1 MNRAL
6 ADTGPL
12 VAILSPADQF
22 HEVCVEALKSLAPP
36 LYTCWPVLTEA
47 AWLLRR
53 DPNTVE
59 ALLRGAKAGFF
70 KILELED
77 DDAEEIAAVMKR
89 YRDLR
94 PQVADA
100 ALVHLAKREG
110 IETVFTLDR
119 RDFRMYRPVPG
130 TTFRIVP

>member
-1 MNRAL
+1 MRGGAEIVGAAPRDML
-6 ADTGPL
+6 AGAYRGR
-12 VAILSPADQF
+12 V
-22 HEVCVEALKSLAPP
+22 
-36 LYTCWPVLTEA
+36 VLH
-47 AWLLRR
+47 R
-53 DPNTVE
+53 DPQTVE
-59 ALLRGAKAGFF
+59 ALLRGAKAGFL

-119 RDFRMYRPVPG
+119 RDFHVYRPVPG
-130 TTFRIVP
+130 TTFRVNWTVSRTGSGPLPGGRGSV

>member
-22 HEVCVEALKSLAPP
+22 HDVCVEALKLLAPP

-53 DPNTVE
+53 DPKTVE

-94 PQVADA
+94 GTCKTRYANRNQNCRSAKNQVS
-100 ALVHLAKREG
+100 
-110 IETVFTLDR
+110 R
-119 RDFRMYRPVPG
+119 R
-130 TTFRIVP
+130 